1 MSSGIS
7 GTYRAQVDLLLQV
20 LPHVAKEESFGLK
33 GGTAINLFVRD
44 MPRLSVD
51 IDLTWLPFD
60 GRAAALS
67 GITDAL
73 RRVKARVEDAN
84 PACRV
89 ALVPQSD
96 GQEAK
101 LTCQTQA
108 AQIKVEVN
116 TTIRGHLLPP
126 RIVDISD
133 MVETE
138 FGRFVSVNVVSHA
151 ELFGGKICAAL
162 DRQHPRDL
170 FDVYHM
176 LENEGLTDEIRMGFM
191 ASLLSHGRP
200 IHEMIRPN
208 FQDQRQ
214 AFETQFAGMAF
225 TPFSY
230 ADFEATRE
238 RLVGEINSAWTD
250 NDRAFLLSF
259 KRGKPD
265 WTLFPLENLQRLP
278 AVQWKLQNIQKL
290 MMQNPDKHAEQL
302 KALEERIATMDK

>member
-1 MSSGIS
+1 MIS
-7 GTYRAQVDLLLQV
+7 GNYRAQVDLLLQV
-20 LPHVAKEESFGLK
+20 LPHVAKEESFALK
-33 GGTAINLFVRD
+33 GGTAINLFVRN

-60 GRAAALS
+60 NRAAALV

-73 RRVKARVEDAN
+73 RRVKTRIETAI

-126 RIVDISD
+126 RLMDIAD
-133 MVETE
+133 TVEDE
-138 FGRFVSVNVVSHA
+138 FGRFVSTNVISHA

-176 LENEGLTDEIRMGFM
+176 LENEGMTDEIRMGFI
-191 ASLLSHGRP
+191 ALLLSGNRP

-208 FQDQRQ
+208 YQDQRQ
-214 AFETQFAGMAF
+214 AFETQFTGMAF

-238 RLVGEINSAWTD
+238 RLVKEINSAWTD
-250 NDRAFLLSF
+250 DDRAFLLSF
-259 KRGKPD
+259 KRGEPD
-265 WTLFPLENLQRLP
+265 WSLFPLENMTRLP

-290 MMQNPDKHAEQL
+290 MKQNPDKHAEQL
-302 KALEERIATMDK
+302 MALEERLKG

>member
-1 MSSGIS
+1 MIS
-7 GTYRAQVDLLLQV
+7 ESYRAQVDLLLQV
-20 LPHVAKEESFGLK
+20 LPHVAKEESFALK

-60 GRAAALS
+60 DRATALA

-73 RRVKARVEDAN
+73 RRVKTRVETAI
-84 PACRV
+84 PECKA

-101 LTCQTQA
+101 LTCQTA
-108 AQIKVEVN
+108 KAQIKVEVN
-116 TTIRGHLLPP
+116 TTIRGSLLPS
-126 RIVDISD
+126 RMMDVADT
-133 MVETE
+133 VESE
-138 FGRFVSVNVVSHA
+138 FERFMSVNVVSHA

-170 FDVYHM
+170 FDVHHM

-191 ASLLSHGRP
+191 ASLLSHSRP
-200 IHEMIRPN
+200 IHEIIRPN
-208 FQDQRQ
+208 FQDQRML
-214 AFETQFAGMAF
+214 FETQFAGMAF

-238 RLVGEINSAWTD
+238 RLVQEINDGWSD
-250 NDRAFLLSF
+250 NDRAFLLGF
-259 KRGKPD
+259 KQGKPD
-265 WTLFPLENLQRLP
+265 WSLFPLGNLSRMP
-278 AVQWKLQNIQKL
+278 AVQWKLLNIQILLKK
-290 MMQNPDKHAEQL
+290 NSNKHGEQL
-302 KALEERIATMDK
+302 KALKDRLNT

>member
-1 MSSGIS
+1 MIS
-7 GTYRAQVDLLLQV
+7 GNYRAQVDLLLQV
-20 LPHVAKEESFGLK
+20 LPHVAKEESLALK
-33 GGTAINLFVRD
+33 GGTAINLFVRN

-60 GRAAALS
+60 DRATALA

-73 RRVKARVEDAN
+73 RRVKARIEAAI

-126 RIVDISD
+126 RLMDIAD
-133 MVETE
+133 TVEDE
-138 FGRFVSVNVVSHA
+138 FGRFVSTTVISHA

-170 FDVYHM
+170 FDIHHM
-176 LENEGLTDEIRMGFM
+176 LENEGLTDEIRMGFI

-214 AFETQFAGMAF
+214 AFEAQFAGMSF

-238 RLVGEINSAWTD
+238 RLVKEINSAWTE

-259 KRGKPD
+259 KRGEPD
-265 WTLFPLENLQRLP
+265 WSLFPLESLQRLP

-290 MMQNPDKHAEQL
+290 MKQNPDKHAEQL
-302 KALEERIATMDK
+302 MALEERLAD